1 MVHRLGTTTWR
12 TAFAL
17 FLLVVLGMSL
27 VVFHA
32 PTSEPSLDRFAVD
45 MCDTPNEHDVPF
57 LSRQAADDDQG
68 PSSAKWTPRPP
79 ILTPLERQMF
89 LIAVAQPTAC
99 SFDPPILRSTLLE
112 NPSARGPPVAAA

>member
-1 MVHRLGTTTWR
+1 MVHRLGATVWR

-17 FLLVVLGMSL
+17 FLLVVSL

-32 PTSEPSLDRFAVD
+32 PTSEPSLDRFVVD

-57 LSRQAADDDQG
+57 LSRQVADDDQG
-68 PSSAKWTPRPP
+68 PSSTKWTPRAP

-89 LIAVAQPTAC
+89 LICLAQPATC

-112 NPSARGPPVAAA
+112 NPSARGPPVKTA